1 MSNLHS
7 KVGDGLMENRTVF
20 ITLVVFFCISIAFFS
35 NHIFT
40 GFFLENDL
48 SNKELTSMAE
58 KEDNSI
64 EGDVKIISIEEVM
77 KEEKEDQLLVKSNA
91 RNEISNKSSNEPQK
105 VSNYISSGGS
115 SDSSSNQGSGGGDS
129 ETANQE
135 SRIAENQTDLEITI
149 NVYTTDLDHNLK
161 NEFEANE
168 SFYYNANVYS
178 SESNN
183 IYVDVVLYSI
193 DQNPNKIKFCSW
205 KNQQI
210 STLETMIFSCGPAT
224 RSVGEYEISAY
235 IYKSDDGLLLDK
247 KSIDYKILGGD

>member
-1 MSNLHS
+1 MKINLIS
-7 KVGDGLMENRTVF
+7 L
-20 ITLVVFFCISIAFFS
+20 TLILFFCISIAFFS

-40 GFFLENDL
+40 GFFLGNDL
-48 SNKELTSMAE
+48 SNKELTNIAE
-58 KEDNSI
+58 KYDNSV
-64 EGDVKIISIEEVM
+64 EGNVKIISIEELARKE
-77 KEEKEDQLLVKSNA
+77 KEEQEKTGTNNEVSNE
-91 RNEISNKSSNEPQK
+91 NSNEPQITT
-105 VSNYISSGGS
+105 NYIVSGGS
-115 SDSSSNQGSGGGDS
+115 SGSTSNQGSGGGDS

-149 NVYTTDLDHNLK
+149 NVYTKDLDHNLK